1 MSRRRAGLAVPAAVG
16 LAIAMSASAFAYG
29 PQVPQTITVTPSQ
42 GTFICE
48 HPTALSATVLDQ
60 DGLPIK
66 GLTVTWSFTTSPSSG
81 DRFLQQTSKT
91 NPDGVARTNV
101 KLDPVAGDR
110 VITAT
115 ADGVSGSATVHG
127 CQPRKPQGA
136 VLGIT
141 SATLPETT
149 TGAGSVAGDGTVP
162 GSPVSLI
169 AIGVIL
175 LLGVAIFLRRAFS
188 HR

>member
-1 MSRRRAGLAVPAAVG
+1 MSRRPVLAVLAAIGLAM
-16 LAIAMSASAFAYG
+16 AMTSQVFAYG
-29 PQVPQTITVTPSQ
+29 PQVPHTITVAPST

-48 HPTALSATVLDQ
+48 HPTAVTATVLDQ

-91 NPDGVARTNV
+91 NPDAVARTNV
-101 KLDPVAGDR
+101 KRAPVAGDR

-115 ADGVSGSATVHG
+115 AGDVSGSATVHG

-141 SATLPETT
+141 SAQTLPDTT
-149 TGAGSVAGDGTVP
+149 TTAGSATADSTVAVLP
-162 GSPVSLI
+162 GILI
-169 AIGVIL
+169 A
-175 LLGVAIFLRRAFS
+175 LGAALMLGAVVLLRRVLS